1 MPKTRE
7 TIKKEK
13 AEAARQRKR
22 DEAFRAASRR
32 QGTRTGLRSS
42 GHQNEIQA
50 ENVEHHTVGVQTM
63 LSGPVLLAIDQIR
76 IFPVSIKMLLG
87 LMVGLSGLMYYL
99 YRHFQ

>member
-42 GHQNEIQA
+42 GQNEIQA

-76 IFPVSIKMLLG
+76 TFPVSIKMLLG
-87 LMVGLSGLMYYL
+87 LMVGLSGLMFYL
-99 YRHFQ
+99 YCHFH